1 MRAAALLALLA
12 ALPVRAAETVTPAR
26 ARASVVA
33 ALPPD
38 IARGA
43 GQGDLRGYLE
53 RLSPEQKQA
62 ALRSLTAKEGEL
74 GDDPATLGVI
84 GQAYAGL
91 GRLDEVRQVVETLRR
106 RNPNSPDVRQLAGWV
121 ATQEHLRRDES
132 RRGVEAGSGFAPAAA
147 PAAGLGAT
155 ERKVQSLFRRGGNS
169 AEFRSTMKDAHGFS
183 VAELKA
189 AGITFSKAEAGQ
201 RDAVMITKTAEGV
214 NIAVRDDALNS
225 RGDTEARGAAHVANG
240 VRQAQAYR
248 DHSGPV
254 AWGLVKARGWIS
266 GARTHQQLAPNDV
279 ETTPQTEPD
288 RNLMMQRHLLDSRAE
303 EAAPM
308 PTKPTSYGDNKDDQ
322 RMAAFS
328 AMAKIRPSIEKLFE
342 DFMRSTERSGTD

>member
-1 MRAAALLALLA
+1 MRAVALLTLLA
-12 ALPVRAAETVTPAR
+12 VMPAGAGETVSPAQAR
-26 ARASVVA
+26 ANVVA
-33 ALPPD
+33 ALPPE

-62 ALRSLTAKEGEL
+62 ALRSLTAREGEL

-91 GRLDEVRQVVETLRR
+91 GRVDEVRQVVETLRR
-106 RNPNSPDVRQLAGWV
+106 RNPNNPEVRQLAGWV
-121 ATQEHLRRDES
+121 ATQEHLRRGES
-132 RRGVEAGSGFAPAAA
+132 RGGVEAGGGFAPAAA
-147 PAAGLGAT
+147 PAAGFGAT
-155 ERKVQSLFRRGGNS
+155 ERKVQSLFRRGGDS
-169 AEFRSTMKDAHGFS
+169 AEFRSTMQDARGFS

-214 NIAVRDDALNS
+214 NIAVRDDALSS
-225 RGDTEARGAAHVANG
+225 RGDAEARGAAHVANG
-240 VRQAQAYR
+240 VRQAQTYR

-279 ETTPQTEPD
+279 EDRPQTPSD
-288 RNLMMQRHLLDSRAE
+288 LNLMMQRHLLGARVE
-303 EAAPM
+303 EEAPM
-308 PTKPTSYGDNKDDQ
+308 PRKPVSYGDQKVDD
-322 RMAAFS
+322 MMNS
-328 AMAKIRPSIEKLFE
+328 LSIMAKIRPSIEKIFE

>member
-12 ALPVRAAETVTPAR
+12 ALPGRAAETVTPAQ

-53 RLSPEQKQA
+53 RLNPEQKQA

-91 GRLDEVRQVVETLRR
+91 GRVDEVRQVLENLRR
-106 RNPNSPDVRQLAGWV
+106 RNPNDPEVRQLAGWV
-121 ATQEHLRRDES
+121 ATQEHLRRDAS
-132 RRGVEAGSGFAPAAA
+132 RSGAGSGFAPAAA
-147 PAAGLGAT
+147 PAAGLGVT
-155 ERKVQSLFRRGGNS
+155 ERKVQGLFRRGGNS
-169 AEFRSTMKDAHGFS
+169 AEFRSTLEDARGFS

-214 NIAVRDDALNS
+214 NIAVRDDALSS
-225 RGDTEARGAAHVANG
+225 RGDAEARGAAHVANG
-240 VRQAQAYR
+240 VRQAQTYR
-248 DHSGPV
+248 DHSGLV

-279 ETTPQTEPD
+279 EANPQTPSD
-288 RNLMMQRHLLDSRAE
+288 LNLMMQRHLLDSRAE

-308 PTKPTSYGDNKDDQ
+308 PRKPVSYGDKDVNDM
-322 RMAAFS
+322 MASLA
-328 AMAKIRPSIEKLFE
+328 AMAKIRPSIEKIFE